1 MIYTKHSFFGTL
13 HDNECELIILTYV
26 VALMRVKSSLSC
38 CPPLHALV
46 IKMASS
52 AFSQM
57 GTICLRRGANTGF
70 RIRDTQHK
78 YRRHSVQVS
87 GFPRT
92 EGRISIL
99 WPYHC
104 RGMLKIFS

>member
-38 CPPLHALV
+38 CSPPHALV

-57 GTICLRRGANTGF
+57 GTICLRRGANTGLGSE
-70 RIRDTQHK
+70 ILSTSIGDTQYK
-78 YRRHSVQVS
+78 YRV
-87 GFPRT
+87 FPGLR
-92 EGRISIL
+92 GAY
-99 WPYHC
+99 PYC
-104 RGMLKIFS
+104 GPTTAGGC